1 MSLYLGEL
9 MNQNNARSGDVLPIH
24 INERKA
30 ADTLGV
36 SVKSLR
42 RWRYQRSGP
51 PYVKLRHLIRYSV
64 QDLQNWMAGQKVFHQ
79 Q

>member
-9 MNQNNARSGDVLPIH
+9 MNQNNARSGDALPIH
-24 INERKA
+24 SNERKA
-30 ADTLGV
+30 ADMLGV

-51 PYVKLRHLIRYSV
+51 PYVTLRHLIRYSV
-64 QDLQNWMAGQKVFHQ
+64 QDLQNWMAGQKVSH
-79 Q
+79 

>member
-1 MSLYLGEL
+1 M
-9 MNQNNARSGDVLPIH
+9 LPNPDH
-24 INERKA
+24 NPTNPLSFLSERKA
-30 ADTLGV
+30 ADILGV

-64 QDLQNWMAGQKVFHQ
+64 QDLQNWMAGQKVSHQ